1 MSEEILQHYGVLGM
15 KWGVRRTPEQL
26 GYHTAKRYAKKD
38 AKEYARA
45 KMFYGEGAGTRRKLI
60 NATVKQRSKNP
71 VYKEAFDDA
80 LSKQDM
86 SEHVKKARVERN
98 TKDAVNKTKKTGK
111 GIVNIITGHPER
123 LGATMAVGYAGY
135 RFAHRAGVDKV
146 VAKMAKKVVS
156 SVYNSVK
163 TEYGRYK
170 VKRMLG
176 L

>member
-1 MSEEILQHYGVLGM
+1 MNNEILQHYGVKGM
-15 KWGVRRTPEQL
+15 KWGVRRSPEEV
-26 GYHTAKRYAKKD
+26 GDHTARRYARKD
-38 AKEYARA
+38 AKEYTRA

-71 VYKEAFDDA
+71 VYKEAFDTA

-86 SEHVKKARVERN
+86 SKHVKKARVERK
-98 TKDAVNKTKKTGK
+98 TKDAVSTVKKTGK
-111 GIVNIITGHPER
+111 AIVNAVTGHPER
-123 LGATMAVGYAGY
+123 LGATMTTAYATY
-135 RFAHRAGVDKV
+135 RFAHKRGIDKV
-146 VAKMAKKVVS
+146 VTNAARQKMS

-170 VKRMLG
+170 VKKMMG